1 MDNVLDVAAL
11 LEDAENRGGMLDHVD
26 DLQDHN
32 TQVSQERRQKRKQA
46 SPWQQRSP
54 RVVTLKSL
62 FCATAE
68 RAAGGGPEAGHRED
82 I

>member
-32 TQVSQERRQKRKQA
+32 TQVSQERKKRKKKTKHEHKGA
-46 SPWQQRSP
+46 
-54 RVVTLKSL
+54 
-62 FCATAE
+62 
-68 RAAGGGPEAGHRED
+68 
-82 I
+82 

>member
-32 TQVSQERRQKRKQA
+32 TQVSRARNKKKNKQKQNKHLHDHKGAQLL
-46 SPWQQRSP
+46 P
-54 RVVTLKSL
+54 
-62 FCATAE
+62 C
-68 RAAGGGPEAGHRED
+68 
-82 I
+82 